1 MFKDYNKYLSVSLK
15 VYLFVLSLLF
25 ILKLMGLD
33 YFGITQDSKFI
44 LTIEKTLSTHWYLK
58 DIIYFIPLWITQY
71 FILSVVLKDNSKKL
85 IIYNVILIPFYYF
98 FEAYKLILYGNM
110 YFFAEIL
117 YFFLITVIYAKKIN
131 KIIIKR
137 YISITLYILILQ
149 FLTMYVRY
157 YVSFNCITDIV
168 ANIILNLDYIII
180 LLITKKIVFMKGVDE
195 KCYQAVQFSSSLKKM
210 NLKNLLLKL
219 QKNLHNF
226 RSQDKVTK
234 LTVIIYSILSFIWNV
249 FTLLIILF
257 VAKINGTFIEC
268 IFIANTFFITK
279 HTFGKAFHLPNMAQC
294 FVVSNITYYVLNKVT
309 TPLGI
314 SILFPIM
321 LGAGLSYFTSKLV
334 KKAYQPLYRGMSED
348 KFNETILKVVDKD
361 SDKYK
366 ICYDYFVLKGD
377 ARKLSFKYNYSVAG
391 IRKIKD
397 RINKKIEELNQ

>member
-1 MFKDYNKYLSVSLK
+1 MFKDYHKYLSTSLK

-33 YFGITQDSKFI
+33 YFGITQDSKII
-44 LTIEKTLSTHWYLK
+44 LMIEQTLSTHWYLK

-117 YFFLITVIYAKKIN
+117 YFFLITVLYAKKISKN
-131 KIIIKR
+131 MVKR
-137 YISITLYILILQ
+137 YISIILYILILQ
-149 FLTMYVRY
+149 FITMYVRY
-157 YVSFNCITDIV
+157 YVSFNCITDII

-210 NLKNLLLKL
+210 NLKNLLLRL

-249 FTLLIILF
+249 FTLLVILF
-257 VAKINGTFIEC
+257 VAKINGTIIEC
-268 IFIANTFFITK
+268 IFIANTFWMTK

-294 FVVSNITYYVLNKVT
+294 FVVSNITYYVLNRIT
-309 TPLGI
+309 TPLGV
-314 SILFPIM
+314 SILVPIL
-321 LGAGLSYFTSKLV
+321 LGVGLSYVTSKLV
-334 KKAYQPLYRGMSED
+334 KKLYKPLYRGMPQKLFD
-348 KFNETILKVVDKD
+348 ETILKVTDKN

-366 ICYDYFVLKGD
+366 ICYDYFIEKKS
-377 ARKLSFKYNYSVAG
+377 AISLSMKYNYSEPG

-397 RINKKIEELNQ
+397 RVNEQIKRLN